1 MSKLYKI
8 ESLLCTDVYYGTT
21 TKKYLSERMTYY
33 RHEYKKYSQSKS
45 NSNEFELYCN
55 KKKEF
60 GHESLLNLFQLFDKY
75 NISNFKVN
83 LIGELYSKSKD
94 YAKSQLFHFI
104 KVMIILIIAQ
114 ILIIENSLE
123 ILFSNIIYYK

>member
-8 ESLLCTDVYYGTT
+8 ESLVCSDVYYGCT

-33 RHEYKKYSQSKS
+33 RHQYKKNISSKS

-55 KKKEF
+55 KKKEY

-75 NISNFKVN
+75 DISNFKIN
-83 LIGELYSKSKD
+83 LIAELPNKSKD
-94 YAKSQLFHFI
+94 YAKSQLFDFI
-104 KVMIILIIAQ
+104 K
-114 ILIIENSLE
+114 
-123 ILFSNIIYYK
+123 SNNNMNINKIV

>member
-8 ESLLCTDVYYGTT
+8 ESLLCPDVYYGCT

-33 RHEYKKYSQSKS
+33 RHQYIKYISSKS

-55 KKKEF
+55 KKKEY

-75 NISNFKVN
+75 DISNFKIN
-83 LIGELYSKSKD
+83 LIAELPNKSKD
-94 YAKSQLFHFI
+94 YAKSQLFDFI
-104 KVMIILIIAQ
+104 K
-114 ILIIENSLE
+114 
-123 ILFSNIIYYK
+123 SNNNININKIV